1 MAEIEEKEKAKIEA
15 KEREAKFQATLEGLT
30 RDEKRR
36 KEIEY
41 EETLSSRERQL
52 RHFSWLENAPVEGEH
67 VKKLN
72 VKLHHK
78 PFGIQ
83 IKNVRC
89 FKLVCGDIELVMQ
102 SVYIHVLILL
112 IHIE

>member
-1 MAEIEEKEKAKIEA
+1 MPLPAWQKWRKEKKKNLDQ
-15 KEREAKFQATLEGLT
+15 KEKEAKFQASLEGLT

-41 EETLSSRERQL
+41 EETLSSRQRQL

-78 PFGIQ
+78 PFGVQ

-89 FKLVCGDIELVMQ
+89 F
-102 SVYIHVLILL
+102 
-112 IHIE
+112 